1 MGYRIAMGGIHIE
14 SSTFTP
20 YRSDHK
26 DFRIRR
32 GQELL
37 DSYPWLMDYRSD
49 MECVPLIHARAL
61 PGGIVSK
68 EFYDEWFNEFIDS
81 LKKAI
86 SEKPIHGVLLDIHGA
101 MSVEGMMD
109 AEGEIARGIRE
120 IVGDEILI
128 STTMD
133 LHGNVS
139 NQLFEASDLLTCYR
153 TAPHIDQQTTRRRA
167 FDHLIELLD
176 TSGVGL
182 VKAKID
188 LPILLPGEKTSTE
201 VEPGKSLYGK
211 LDGITKKDGIID
223 ASLWM
228 GFPWA
233 DQPRCHATLVVT
245 GTNQEVVKN
254 EIQAFAQEVWGAR
267 HQFEFVGPVASLE
280 QSVENALNSDVSPF
294 FISDTGDNPGAGG
307 SGDMN
312 LLLKRFLEINRK
324 KIIEKKVLFAS
335 IFDPEAITLIYQN
348 KVNSRLKIFLG
359 DKVDGS
365 YGGPVEVEVE
375 IQHLFKDPMA
385 GRSAVVSLNG
395 LFIIITEQRFQY
407 GNQLAYSRAGI
418 DCLND
423 FDIVVVKM
431 GYLEPDLSKVA
442 KGWVMAL
449 TPGAVS
455 QDMDNIPYK
464 HLARPLFPMDQFE
477 AEPDLI
483 PYLIQG

>member
-1 MGYRIAMGGIHIE
+1 
-14 SSTFTP
+14 
-20 YRSDHK
+20 
-26 DFRIRR
+26 
-32 GQELL
+32 
-37 DSYPWLMDYRSD
+37 
-49 MECVPLIHARAL
+49 
-61 PGGIVSK
+61 
-68 EFYDEWFNEFIDS
+68 
-81 LKKAI
+81 
-86 SEKPIHGVLLDIHGA
+86 
-101 MSVEGMMD
+101 
-109 AEGEIARGIRE
+109 
-120 IVGDEILI
+120 
-128 STTMD
+128 
-133 LHGNVS
+133 
-139 NQLFEASDLLTCYR
+139 
-153 TAPHIDQQTTRRRA
+153 
-167 FDHLIELLD
+167 
-176 TSGVGL
+176 
-182 VKAKID
+182 
-188 LPILLPGEKTSTE
+188 
-201 VEPGKSLYGK
+201 
-211 LDGITKKDGIID
+211 
-223 ASLWM
+223 M

-233 DQPRCHATLVVT
+233 DQPRCHAALVVT

-254 EIQAFAQEVWGAR
+254 EIQAFAQEVWDAR

-335 IFDPEAITLIYQN
+335 IFDPEAIALIYQN
-348 KVNSRLKIFLG
+348 KVNRPLKIFLG
-359 DKVDGS
+359 DRVDGS

-375 IQHLFKDPMA
+375 IQRLFKDPVA

-418 DCLND
+418 DRLSD

-442 KGWVMAL
+442 KGWIMAL

-464 HLARPLFPMDQFE
+464 HLARPLFPMDLFE
-477 AEPDLI
+477 TEPDLI